1 MLILFVR
8 VIVLYLLVFFV
19 LRITGKRQISE
30 LQPFDLVVTL
40 LIAELAS
47 EPASNTGVP
56 LTYGVVPILAL
67 FLMQQLISFLSLKSE
82 GVRKLV
88 CGQSVVLVSRGV
100 VQEEALRRSRYT
112 LSDLMEQLRSKD
124 VFELADVECAILET
138 NGELSVLL
146 KGPQQTPTYG
156 ALRIPPPK
164 ARPPFMLVQDGEIHH
179 EALAQAGH
187 DEAWLRRQLERGG
200 AKRIG
205 DVFFAFLCGDGTL
218 HFQRKHE
225 CGGEAVFLDVE
236 NGGKGGAQ

>member
-19 LRITGKRQISE
+19 IRLTGKRQISE

-40 LIAELAS
+40 LIADLAS

-56 LTYGVVPILAL
+56 LIYGIVPILAL
-67 FLMQQLISFLSLKSE
+67 FLLQQCISYLSLKSE

-100 VQEEALRRSRYT
+100 VQEVALRGSRYT

-124 VFELADVECAILET
+124 VFELADVEYAILET

-146 KGPQQTPTYG
+146 KGEKQTPTYEVLHL
-156 ALRIPPPK
+156 APPK

-179 EALAQAGH
+179 EALAQAGF
-187 DEAWLRRQLERGG
+187 DEKWLRRQLARGG
-200 AKRIG
+200 AKQIEE
-205 DVFFAFLCGDGTL
+205 VFFAFLGSDGTL
-218 HFQRKHE
+218 HIQRKHE
-225 CGGEAVFLDVE
+225 YGEKASFVSVQE
-236 NGGKGGAQ
+236 KKEGAE